1 MAESLRSKPLILPI
15 APLAASVVGVLTAAM
30 FALIPTDLLESMV
43 VDSGIAAVLSAAE
56 PPLGLTARL
65 VLVLLCGGGVGLIAW
80 FGMFLIF
87 GTRTIVVQ
95 RPGRGVEPGSV
106 AAPVLRRADSHPDA
120 PARRPLF
127 ANTDLGTPFLEVRA
141 KPVHVPVHLDAAEV
155 PPVVVE
161 MAPPAPIEQP
171 LPTDL
176 DQPLAAFD
184 PAALPEAP
192 LEWFPAPVEATPAE
206 RPQTFEPSERFE
218 TFPLTP
224 MVRPAPPK
232 GDPSETVQALL
243 DRLERVAAA
252 RRPVPT
258 TITETAAD
266 VPEAVEPLQMPP
278 PPPRETIQDTLSAL
292 RQMAMR

>member
-1 MAESLRSKPLILPI
+1 MVESPRSKPLILPI
-15 APLAASVVGVLTAAM
+15 APLAAGVVGVLTAAM

-56 PPLGLTARL
+56 PPLGWTARL
-65 VLVLLCGGGVGLIAW
+65 ALVLLCGGGVGVIAW
-80 FGMFLIF
+80 FGMFLSF
-87 GTRTIVVQ
+87 GTRTIVLQ
-95 RPGRGVEPGSV
+95 RPVRGGASDAVS
-106 AAPVLRRADSHPDA
+106 APVLRRADSHPDA

-141 KPVHVPVHLDAAEV
+141 KPVHIDADAVPA
-155 PPVVVE
+155 

-184 PAALPEAP
+184 PAAVPDAP
-192 LEWFPAPVEATPAE
+192 LEWFPAPIEMAPAE
-206 RPQTFEPSERFE
+206 RRQTFEPGERFE

-224 MVRPAPPK
+224 MVRPVAPASEALPQPK
-232 GDPSETVQALL
+232 ADPSETVQALL

-252 RRPVPT
+252 RRGWQP
-258 TITETAAD
+258 A
-266 VPEAVEPLQMPP
+266 AVEPSVEPSQSPEPP
-278 PPPRETIQDTLSAL
+278 QALAPPPRESIQDTLSAL